1 MLWHKTWRESRTR
14 FLLSAL
20 ALIAFCVFA
29 VLYEPY
35 IQAGGNVP
43 IPLHLR
49 KGGHSE
55 YIYNLVYSGTAKGLF
70 ALLVIFLGLGGLQRE
85 RSHRTAVFTL
95 ALPVSRFRV
104 IGAQIAVGM
113 IELAVL
119 ALLPAVLLSTLCPLI
134 RQSFPWSE
142 GLHFSLLWFAC
153 GIVIYSLSFFLAVA
167 TVGEYTAP
175 LACYLFLMVHTLVAN
190 WRPLAPYRLNLL
202 WRMGEFKTMHWDP
215 SHTILS
221 PSPLS
226 FSALFVMVLIS
237 TALFAAAL
245 VVTNRQDF

>member
-1 MLWHKTWRESRTR
+1 MLWYKTWRESRMR
-14 FLLSAL
+14 FLLSAV

-35 IQAGGNVP
+35 IQAGGNIP

-49 KGGHSE
+49 KGAHSE

-85 RSHRTAVFTL
+85 RSHKAVGFTL
-95 ALPVSRFRV
+95 ALPVTRFRV
-104 IGAQIAVGM
+104 IGTQFALGV
-113 IELAVL
+113 IELGVL
-119 ALLPAVLLSTLCPLI
+119 ALLPAVLLPTLCPLTH
-134 RQSFPWSE
+134 QSFPWAE
-142 GLHFSLLWFAC
+142 ALHFSLLWFAC
-153 GIVIYSLSFFLAVA
+153 GVVIYSFSFLLAVA

-175 LACYLFLMVHTLVAN
+175 LACYIFLMVDSLVAQ
-190 WRPLAPYRLNLL
+190 WQPLAPYRLNLM

-215 SHTILS
+215 SHTLLL
-221 PSPLS
+221 PSSLS
-226 FSALFVMVLIS
+226 FTALFVMVLTS